1 MTQPFQYQNN
11 TLTCEGLPLDRLAE
25 RYGTPLYVYSRPA
38 IVERCRMIEAA
49 LGDIPHIAY
58 YAVKANANP
67 ELMQAIAGEH
77 FGADVGSRGELFL
90 ALRAGFAPEK
100 ISFSGVGKR
109 DDEIEEALHQG
120 IHAFNVESAE
130 EIEVISAVASRLGKR
145 ARILLRV
152 NLDIDAG
159 GHAYISTSRRQNKF
173 GVPHAQAPAMLRWA
187 SGLPSVEVQGVHS
200 HIGSQITDVGTFLAA
215 ARALVE
221 TVRAVRDAGVPVRE
235 LDFGGG
241 YGVRYHGAL
250 SHPGLPEEQPDHPV
264 IPVPEMV
271 KAIIPVLR
279 QAGCTVAVQPGR
291 SIVGEAG
298 ALIVRVL
305 YRKQG
310 EGKTFIIV
318 DGAMNDLI
326 RPSLYGAHHQVVPVT
341 LRGEAA
347 ERVDVVGPVCESGD
361 FFAQDRPVPRSVRG
375 DTLAILSAGAYGYV
389 IASNYNARLRAAEV
403 LLETGGATL
412 IRPREALE
420 DLLP

>member
-1 MTQPFQYQNN
+1 
-11 TLTCEGLPLDRLAE
+11 
-25 RYGTPLYVYSRPA
+25 
-38 IVERCRMIEAA
+38 
-49 LGDIPHIAY
+49 
-58 YAVKANANP
+58 
-67 ELMQAIAGEH
+67 
-77 FGADVGSRGELFL
+77 
-90 ALRAGFAPEK
+90 
-100 ISFSGVGKR
+100 
-109 DDEIEEALHQG
+109 
-120 IHAFNVESAE
+120 
-130 EIEVISAVASRLGKR
+130 
-145 ARILLRV
+145 
-152 NLDIDAG
+152 
-159 GHAYISTSRRQNKF
+159 
-173 GVPHAQAPAMLRWA
+173 MLRWA
-187 SGLPSVEVQGVHS
+187 SSLPSVEVQGVHS

-215 ARALVE
+215 ARSLVE

-241 YGVRYHGAL
+241 YGVQYHGAL
-250 SHPGLPEEQPDHPV
+250 SHPGLPEERPDHPV
-264 IPVPEMV
+264 IPVPEML
-271 KAIIPVLR
+271 KTILPVLR

-347 ERVDVVGPVCESGD
+347 ETVDVVGPVCESGD

-375 DTLAILSAGAYGYV
+375 DMLAVLSAGAYGYV
-389 IASNYNARLRAAEV
+389 IASNYNARLRAGEV

-412 IRPREALE
+412 IRPREGLE